1 MEITVEELNILLQRE
16 FERGKSS
23 NQTITY
29 IPNTNFDYQNIQSII
44 PEPCKSCPNHPSN
57 GGNGICDC
65 VLGDNVTYSINTKKK
80 D

>member
-23 NQTITY
+23 NETMTY
-29 IPNTNFDYQNIQSII
+29 MPNTNFDYQNFI
-44 PEPCKSCPNHPSN
+44 PEVCKSCLIHPSN
-57 GGNGICDC
+57 GGKGTYNCIS
-65 VLGDNVTYSINTKKK
+65 GDTTTYSTNTEKK